1 MALLWLKTFMALHWP
16 KIFMALTWPKYLW
29 PFYRPKCFEPAPKL
43 PCFQVVLF
51 PSCPASKLF
60 CFQVALLLSCPTS
73 AQNIYGSPMV
83 QNFYGPLMAQN
94 IYGSLMVQNIYGP
107 PMAQNIYGPPMAQN
121 ALISINQDKCEN
133 NNTNLKKR
141 ELEALTLKNENRIT
155 GLDICLVHV
164 IFEVLKLSSN
174 FEYLCSFNFQLKN
187 AGTKYCFLG
196 HLYAIKVP

>member
-1 MALLWLKTFMALHWP
+1 
-16 KIFMALTWPKYLW
+16 
-29 PFYRPKCFEPAPKL
+29 
-43 PCFQVVLF
+43 
-51 PSCPASKLF
+51 
-60 CFQVALLLSCPTS
+60 
-73 AQNIYGSPMV
+73 MV

-107 PMAQNIYGPPMAQN
+107 PMAQNIYGPPMAQNIYGPSIAQN

-174 FEYLCSFNFQLKN
+174 LESLFSFNFQLKK
-187 AGTKYCFLG
+187 AATKLCIVG
-196 HLYAIKVP
+196 HLQAIKVP